1 MSVMSRLPVVAGSLV
16 LAVSA
21 SVAEAQT
28 TQDQTMQ
35 EARIWMD
42 LVLKASLPEGWRMS
56 RDAGGI
62 ALQTDDPALQALF
75 VQSPS
80 SLLGFELFSEGPI
93 HRVDGTLLGAPVRFY
108 RADGLIFAAGGL
120 QASGGSTVFAMFEHC
135 IEPVTDDH
143 IGVMRMMRAGDLAPV
158 VMGFHSAAGF
168 AGFDIGGAFDAVLDG
183 LELSL
188 PWHLE
193 PCPPRIDA
201 PLRAVP
207 APVVE
212 DGWGTHEH
220 DGLAVSLPVF
230 LQLEGLE
237 DGVAQ
242 YAGTERRHGGQW
254 SAMVVT
260 DAEAI
265 AGLFDQVAG
274 FAPVAD
280 TMREIDALGMFRD
293 LHYDLR
299 AEPGLELVA
308 RALVAEGPL
317 APLGVVV
324 IAEAAGSDTVDWPA
338 VTALQGQIV
347 HRVSASGAH
356 PAEFVVL
363 GQGGRLIL
371 RARDE

>member
-1 MSVMSRLPVVAGSLV
+1 MSVMSRLPVLAGALS

-21 SVAEAQT
+21 GGAPAQT
-28 TQDQTMQ
+28 AQDPSREEVRT
-35 EARIWMD
+35 WMD
-42 LVLKASLPEGWRMS
+42 VVLKATLPDGWRMS

-62 ALQTDDPALQALF
+62 AFQVDDPALQAMF

-80 SLLGFELFSEGPI
+80 SLLGFSLFSDGPI

-120 QASGGSTVFAMFEHC
+120 QASGGSTIFALFQHC

-143 IGVMRMMRAGDLAPV
+143 IGLMRMMRAGDLAPV
-158 VMGFHSAAGF
+158 VMGFHSAEGF
-168 AGFDIGGAFDAVLDG
+168 AGFDIGGAFDVVLDG

-188 PWHLE
+188 PWHLQ

-212 DGWGTHEH
+212 DGWASHEH

-230 LQLEGLE
+230 LQAEGLE
-237 DGVAQ
+237 DGVSQ

-260 DAEAI
+260 DPDAI
-265 AGLFDQVAG
+265 AGLFEQVAG
-274 FAPVAD
+274 FAPAAD

-299 AEPGLELVA
+299 AEPGFELVA

-317 APLGVVV
+317 APLGVVIV
-324 IAEAAGSDTVDWPA
+324 TEAAGSETVDWPA
-338 VTALQGQIV
+338 VTALQGQIA
-347 HRVSASGAH
+347 HRLAASGAH
-356 PAEFVVL
+356 PPGFVVL

-371 RARDE
+371 RERDE